1 MRLFQIK
8 NKEMY
13 NGKDEKR
20 NGTHIY
26 AVYRDKKTKEYRAI
40 QLTHIYDPK
49 REKQLDNGILKVEKL
64 KQFRYPTGVH
74 NQYYTQDINGKALD
88 FGRNTKHKIQE
99 ISQATKRRELKIL
112 PRKKLKDKRKS
123 HRPLSMT
130 KRNNFLKILILLYA
144 KF

>member
-26 AVYRDKKTKEYRAI
+26 AVYRDKTTKEYRAI

-49 REKQLDNGILKVEKL
+49 REKQLDKGSLRVEKL
-64 KQFRYPTGVH
+64 KHFKYPSGVH
-74 NQYYTQDINGKALD
+74 DEYYTQDINGKALD
-88 FGRNTKHKIQE
+88 FGRNTKHKNLGTIPSNQAKR
-99 ISQATKRRELKIL
+99 IKNFATKKIK
-112 PRKKLKDKRKS
+112 RQKKKS
-123 HRPLSMT
+123 
-130 KRNNFLKILILLYA
+130 
-144 KF
+144 